1 MAEYKMKWIFLS
13 KGGVDEYI
21 NLFAQGARQS
31 PTILE
36 SWDYNSS
43 RDPLVLRGILKHK
56 IYKRCWADNR
66 PFLYMDTGYFG
77 NRPNPLNPHGWKVWH
92 RVVPDNI
99 QHNKIIERPA
109 DRWERLNIQP
119 QKRSTG
125 GSKILIAAPDVK
137 PCQVYGIELNE
148 WLTDTIS
155 TIKAHTDREVVVRER
170 DPNRQKRLHND
181 FSAAL
186 ADVHAV
192 VTYNSNAAV
201 EAVLA
206 GVPVFVGAP
215 VSAAL
220 PVANR
225 NLSKIDNPWFPDEDL
240 VQQWCRH
247 LAYGQFHNNELSNG
261 TAEAII
267 RQEWP
272 K

>member
-1 MAEYKMKWIFLS
+1 MKWIFLS

-21 NLFAQGARQS
+21 NLFAQGARQA
-31 PTILE
+31 PTVLE

-66 PFLYMDTGYFG
+66 RFLYMDTGYFG

-99 QHNKIIERPA
+99 QHTAIIERPA
-109 DRWERLNIQP
+109 DRWERLRISPQP
-119 QKRSTG
+119 RHYRGTR
-125 GSKILIAAPDVK
+125 ILIAAPDVK
-137 PCQVYGIELNE
+137 PCQVYGIELDA
-148 WLTDTIS
+148 WLADTVAM
-155 TIKAHTDREVVVRER
+155 IKQHTDRPIDIRQR
-170 DPNRQKRLHND
+170 DPNRQRRLVND

-186 ADVHAV
+186 TDVHAV

-206 GVPVFVGAP
+206 GVPVFVCAP

-220 PVANR
+220 PVANTD
-225 NLSKIDNPWFPDEDL
+225 LSNVHQPWFPDPDL
-240 VQQWCRH
+240 VQSWCRH
-247 LAYGQFHNNELSNG
+247 LAYGQFHNTELANG

-272 K
+272 Q

>member
-1 MAEYKMKWIFLS
+1 MKWIFLS

-21 NLFAQGARQS
+21 NLFAQGARQA
-31 PTILE
+31 PTVLE
-36 SWDYNSS
+36 SWNYDSNQ
-43 RDPLVLRGILKHK
+43 DPLVLRGILKHK
-56 IYKRCWADNR
+56 IYKRCWQDNR
-66 PFLYMDTGYFG
+66 RFLYMDTGYFG

-99 QHNKIIERPA
+99 QHSEIIERPS
-109 DRWERLNIQP
+109 DRWERLNIKP
-119 QKRSTG
+119 NPRQKTG
-125 GSKILIAAPDVK
+125 KKILIAAPDVK
-137 PCQVYGIELNE
+137 PCQVYGIELE
-148 WLTDTIS
+148 QWLTDTIS
-155 TIKAHTDREVVVRER
+155 AIKTHTDRPIEVRQR
-170 DPNRQKRLHND
+170 DPNRQKRLVND

-186 ADVHAV
+186 LDVHAV

-206 GVPVFVGAP
+206 GVPVFVRAP

-220 PVANR
+220 PVSNKDFT
-225 NLSKIDNPWFPDEDL
+225 KIDDPWFPDEDL

-247 LAYGQFHNNELSNG
+247 LAYGQFHNNELGNG

-272 K
+272 R

>member
-1 MAEYKMKWIFLS
+1 MKWIFLS

-21 NLFAQGARQS
+21 NLFAQGARQA
-31 PTILE
+31 PTVLE

-56 IYKRCWADNR
+56 IYKRCWADGR

-99 QHNKIIERPA
+99 QHSDIIERPA
-109 DRWERLNIQP
+109 DRWEKLGIRP
-119 QKRSTG
+119 EPRKKT

-137 PCQVYGIELNE
+137 PCQVYGIELQQ
-148 WLTDTIS
+148 WLDDTINK
-155 TIKAHTDREVVVRER
+155 IKQHTDRPVEIRQR
-170 DPNRQKRLHND
+170 DPNRQRRLAND
-181 FSAAL
+181 FSTAL
-186 ADVHAV
+186 QDVHAV

-201 EAVLA
+201 EAVLC
-206 GVPVFVGAP
+206 GVPVFIGAP

-220 PVANR
+220 PVGNR
-225 NLSKIDNPWFPDEDL
+225 DLGKIDDPWFPDPDL
-240 VQQWCRH
+240 VQAWCRH
-247 LAYGQFHNNELSNG
+247 LAYGQFHNNELGNG

>member
-1 MAEYKMKWIFLS
+1 MKWIFLS

-21 NLFAQGARQS
+21 NLFAQGARQA
-31 PTILE
+31 PTVLE

-56 IYKRCWADNR
+56 IYKRCWADKR

-99 QHNKIIERPA
+99 QHTDIIERPA

-119 QKRSTG
+119 RPRKHTG
-125 GSKILIAAPDVK
+125 RKILIAAPDVK
-137 PCQVYGIELNE
+137 PCQVYGIELEE
-148 WLTDTIS
+148 WLNTTI
-155 TIKAHTDREVVVRER
+155 TRIKANTDRPVEVRQR
-170 DPNRQKRLHND
+170 DPNRQRRLAND
-181 FSAAL
+181 FSEAL
-186 ADVHAV
+186 EDVYAV

-220 PVANR
+220 PVANKD
-225 NLSKIDNPWFPDEDL
+225 LAKIDNPWFPDPDL
-240 VQQWCRH
+240 VQAWCRH

-272 K
+272 Q